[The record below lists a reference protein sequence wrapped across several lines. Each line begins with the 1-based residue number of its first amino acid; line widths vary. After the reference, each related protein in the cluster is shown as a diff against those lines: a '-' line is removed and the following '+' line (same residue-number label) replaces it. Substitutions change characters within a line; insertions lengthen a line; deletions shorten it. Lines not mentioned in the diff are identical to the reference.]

1 MIHVDVLSRRPVYE
15 QIIRQT
21 ERLIL
26 IGALKPGEQITSVRA
41 LSAQLAI
48 NPNTIQKAYGDLL
61 ARGILVAVPGK
72 GCFVA
77 ENAAQLLGCYQRRQL
92 DELAHKVRE
101 WKLAGIPLQEIEQ
114 CIRKAYNEEEMQ

>member
-15 QIIRQT
+15 QIIHQT
-21 ERLIL
+21 EQLIL
-26 IGALKPGEQITSVRA
+26 IGALKPGDQITSVRS

-48 NPNTIQKAYGDLL
+48 NPNTIQKAYSDLL

-77 ENAAQLLGCYQRRQL
+77 EDAKQLLGSYKRRQL
-92 DELAHKVRE
+92 EQLEQKVHE

-114 CIRKAYNEEEMQ
+114 CIRQAYQKEGTS